1 MDIRPGPA
9 TGPLL
14 LADISGYTSF
24 LSTVTEAHKDDA
36 FANGNIP
43 DAYALVSSLLDGI
56 IESVS
61 PPYTLAKLEGDAVFA
76 FSPSAD
82 GMPRGT
88 QVLDCLHECY
98 AAFKGR
104 LAGARDVWSCRCD
117 ACARVDSL
125 DLKFVLHAGP
135 FIIQSMRGGTEL
147 VGSEVVM
154 VHRLLKNRAAGL
166 VGGRP
171 YALISEAAAA
181 MFDVPWD
188 GSLPLLEQYEHLP
201 PVGVRVIVLA

>member
-1 MDIRPGPA
+1 
-9 TGPLL
+9 
-14 LADISGYTSF
+14 
-24 LSTVTEAHKDDA
+24 
-36 FANGNIP
+36 
-43 DAYALVSSLLDGI
+43 
-56 IESVS
+56 
-61 PPYTLAKLEGDAVFA
+61 
-76 FSPSAD
+76 
-82 GMPRGT
+82 
-88 QVLDCLHECY
+88 VLDCLHGCY

-147 VGSEVVM
+147 VG
-154 VHRLLKNRAAGL
+154 
-166 VGGRP
+166 GRP

-188 GSLPLLEQYEHLP
+188 ESLPLLEQYEHLP